1 MTAIPIPTNDSYRAV
16 IETHDYRW
24 LVIAKGNRTHCG
36 AYLAEWLDRNPLQPL
51 HTAYV
56 LRVEQRIPGPDVPLV
71 ACGQEAAS

>member
-1 MTAIPIPTNDSYRAV
+1 MTATPIPRNDLYRAV

-24 LVIAKGNRTHCG
+24 LVVAKGHRTHCEQ
-36 AYLAEWLDRNPLQPL
+36 YLAEWLVRNPLQPL

-56 LRVEQRIPGPDVPLV
+56 LRVEQRIPGPPIPNM